1 MVKIAVDMMGGD
13 EAPDIVIEAVKNAVN
28 DFPDLEILL
37 FGDEKKYNFEHE
49 RITFTHTD
57 EKITMDDEPVRAIKR
72 KKNASMV
79 LMAQAVKEGKAEGG
93 VSAGN
98 TGALMSSGLF
108 IVGRIKGIER
118 PALVATFPT
127 VTGKGFV
134 FLDIGANS
142 DAKPEHLVQYAKM
155 GEIYA
160 KQVRSI
166 DNPSLALLNIGTEE
180 SKGNQQTKKT
190 YQLLKQESF
199 DNFIGNVESKSLL
212 LDACDVVVADG
223 YSGNMVLKTIEGTAS
238 AIFKMMKEAMFSS
251 TKNKLAALTLK
262 KDINKIRDKM
272 DYAEYGGSVLLG
284 LNGVVVKA
292 HGSSNE
298 RAFYNAIR
306 QAKLAA
312 DTKIVDKMRKAVG
325 DVIE

>member
-1 MVKIAVDMMGGD
+1 M
-13 EAPDIVIEAVKNAVN
+13 
-28 DFPDLEILL
+28 
-37 FGDEKKYNFEHE
+37 
-49 RITFTHTD
+49 
-57 EKITMDDEPVRAIKR
+57 
-72 KKNASMV
+72 
-79 LMAQAVKEGKAEGG
+79 
-93 VSAGN
+93 
-98 TGALMSSGLF
+98 
-108 IVGRIKGIER
+108 
-118 PALVATFPT
+118 
-127 VTGKGFV
+127 
-134 FLDIGANS
+134 
-142 DAKPEHLVQYAKM
+142 
-155 GEIYA
+155 
-160 KQVRSI
+160 
-166 DNPSLALLNIGTEE
+166 LNIGTEE

-272 DYAEYGGSVLLG
+272 DYAEYGG
-284 LNGVVVKA
+284 VVKA

>member
-1 MVKIAVDMMGGD
+1 MVKIAIDMMGGD
-13 EAPDIVIEAVKNAVN
+13 NAPNIVIEAVKQAIH
-28 DFPDLEILL
+28 DFKDLEILL
-37 FGDEKKYNFEHE
+37 FGDENKCDFKHE
-49 RITFTHTD
+49 RVKFTHTD
-57 EKITMDDEPVRAIKR
+57 EVITMDDEPVRSIKR

-79 LMAQAVKEGKAEGG
+79 LAAKSVKDGLAEAC

-160 KQVRSI
+160 KQIRGI
-166 DNPSLALLNIGTEE
+166 DKPSLALLNIGTEE
-180 SKGNQQTKKT
+180 SKGNAQTKKT
-190 YQLLKQESF
+190 YQLLKEENF
-199 DNFIGNVESKSLL
+199 ENFIGNVEPKTLL
-212 LDACDVVVADG
+212 LDASDVVVSDG
-223 YSGNMVLKTIEGTAS
+223 YNGNMVLKTIEGTATG
-238 AIFKMMKEAMFSS
+238 IFKMMKDVMTASPI
-251 TKNKLAALTLK
+251 NKLAALTLK
-262 KDINKIRDKM
+262 KDFGSIKDKL

-284 LNGVVVKA
+284 LNGIVVKA

-298 RAFYNAIR
+298 RAFYNAIK

-312 DTKIVDKMRKAVG
+312 DTKIIDKMTKAVG
-325 DVIE
+325 DING